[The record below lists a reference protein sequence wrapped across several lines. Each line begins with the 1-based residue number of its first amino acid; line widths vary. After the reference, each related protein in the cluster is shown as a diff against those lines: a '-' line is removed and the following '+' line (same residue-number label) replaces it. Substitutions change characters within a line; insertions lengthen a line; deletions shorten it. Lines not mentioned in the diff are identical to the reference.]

1 MQCSI
6 KRRIVQLVQV
16 RLHVLVVLSLLVLAM
31 VGRVPDSQGGWIT
44 CPPQAVLVAPA
55 RRGRG

>member
-6 KRRIVQLVQV
+6 KRRIIQLAAV
-16 RLHVLVVLSLLVLAM
+16 RLHVLVVLSLLVLAI

-44 CPPQAVLVAPA
+44 CPPK
-55 RRGRG
+55 RY